1 MVLSTPPNLGEGLVP
16 SYLSPGKRKAA
27 ASLLLEKPREP
38 FVTVPFEV
46 SLSPPG
52 RGQAQS
58 VGDRGAQEK
67 FWTGWLTFIQAQ

>member
-1 MVLSTPPNLGEGLVP
+1 M
-16 SYLSPGKRKAA
+16 A
-27 ASLLLEKPREP
+27 P
-38 FVTVPFEV
+38 FVV

-58 VGDRGAQEK
+58 VGRHGAQEK